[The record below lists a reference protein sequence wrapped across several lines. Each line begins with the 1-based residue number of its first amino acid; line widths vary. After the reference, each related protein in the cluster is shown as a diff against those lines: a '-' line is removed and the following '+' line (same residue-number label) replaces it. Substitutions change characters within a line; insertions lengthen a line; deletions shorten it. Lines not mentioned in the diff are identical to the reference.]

1 MHDEDKL
8 RQQMAQIGGRYI
20 TRTLGELERIR
31 DLAALVGSGSTSDLN
46 ELERAA
52 HKIHGSG
59 AMFGFDQVSD
69 RAGEIEHIAGY
80 LARHDGPDHLL
91 GVSDDDL
98 RGRLGDIVDQLE
110 EVTRAAAQSLGIA
123 SNADTNVG

>member
-20 TRTLGELERIR
+20 TRTLGELQRIHE
-31 DLAALVGSGSTSDLN
+31 LSALVQSGSTN
-46 ELERAA
+46 ELKELEHAA

-69 RAGEIEHIAGY
+69 RAGEIEHIAGF
-80 LARHDGPDHLL
+80 LARHEGPDHLL
-91 GVSDDDL
+91 GVSDDEL
-98 RGRLGDIVDQLE
+98 RGRLYELVNKLD
-110 EVTRAAAQSLGIA
+110 EVTRAAARQLGIEP
-123 SNADTNVG
+123 NVG

>member
-20 TRTLGELERIR
+20 LRTMGELQRIR
-31 DLAALVGSGSTSDLN
+31 DLSALVQSGSTTDLK
-46 ELERAA
+46 ELEHAA

-80 LARHDGPDHLL
+80 LARHDGPDDLL
-91 GVSDDDL
+91 GASDDEL
-98 RGRLGDIVDQLE
+98 RTRLGDTVKKLD
-110 EVTRAAAQSLGIA
+110 EVTRAAARELGIA
-123 SNADTNVG
+123 ANGG

>member
-20 TRTLGELERIR
+20 TRTLGELQRIR
-31 DLAALVGSGSTSDLN
+31 DLSALVQSGSSTELK
-46 ELERAA
+46 ELEHAA

-59 AMFGFDQVSD
+59 AMFGFDHVSD

-80 LARHDGPDHLL
+80 LARREGPDHLL
-91 GVSDDDL
+91 GVSDDEL
-98 RGRLGDIVDQLE
+98 RSRLGEIVNKLD
-110 EVTRAAAQSLGIA
+110 EVTRAAARQLGIA
-123 SNADTNVG
+123 K